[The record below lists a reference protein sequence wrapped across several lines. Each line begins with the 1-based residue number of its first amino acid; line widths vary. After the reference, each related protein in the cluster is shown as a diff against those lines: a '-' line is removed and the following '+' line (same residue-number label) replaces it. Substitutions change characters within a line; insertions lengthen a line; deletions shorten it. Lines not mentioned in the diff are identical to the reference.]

1 MSNLEIASPPLVNLR
16 SGSTKFWFPVV
27 HKLSRSGR
35 PLKTNLDLKISV
47 KKLKKSGNIKIT
59 IKNPKSSLWRTSDNK
74 KRISFSFTP
83 VQLNRILTDKLKR
96 AANYKSNLYKCKIFK
111 RCNRKKKSKKSKSK
125 PVVVSGTRI
134 GKQLEE
140 LKNLKIDCEK
150 KCRTKA
156 CRKKYKK
163 QCKKKILTTENPLS
177 RGNLRNS
184 IFKMLKFEKIGNP
197 LFRFD
202 GEQF

>member
-1 MSNLEIASPPLVNLR
+1 MTIVCN
-16 SGSTKFWFPVV
+16 GGW
-27 HKLSRSGR
+27 
-35 PLKTNLDLKISV
+35 KTNNQIN
-47 KKLKKSGNIKIT
+47 GG
-59 IKNPKSSLWRTSDNK
+59 W
-74 KRISFSFTP
+74 
-83 VQLNRILTDKLKR
+83 
-96 AANYKSNLYKCKIFK
+96 KSNVLLSSEGESRPVK
-111 RCNRKKKSKKSKSK
+111 RKPDRYGDMRDDSKRKKKSKKPKSK

-140 LKNLKIDCEK
+140 LKNLKIDCER

-163 QCKKKILTTENPLS
+163 QCKTKILTTENPLS

-197 LFRFD
+197 LFRYN
-202 GEQF
+202 GEKF